1 MIRRPPRSTL
11 FPYTTLFRSEVGTV
25 AGGEGLEALE
35 RAGRLEGLRVQLDAG
50 VRGEDA
56 GAAARGFLGVARV
69 RRAVGAEKQ
78 PRAAA
83 RHGAEQ
89 RRAVSFRL
97 ERRQA
102 VVVRTQA
109 AGDDPDSTS
118 LESS

>member
-1 MIRRPPRSTL
+1 M
-11 FPYTTLFRSEVGTV
+11 

-89 RRAVSFRL
+89 RRTVGLGL
-97 ERRQA
+97 EHRQA

-109 AGDDPDSTS
+109 AGEQCIAVHQQVLRRYGRRDPAPP
-118 LESS
+118 